1 MLCRLSVRWLRPRPA
16 LQVRVL
22 DPSLAGAP
30 AGGAKSSALPVWAV
44 ASVSAGGP
52 SGAGGW
58 YEALATSAPVQSA
71 EDVLLFAHTASGLP
85 WWGSILLTTVALRG
99 AVTLPLAAYQHYIL
113 AKVRGAKPR
122 HGPCIPTSVVR
133 RVHVSPGRKVPR
145 YFRSTYC

>member
-1 MLCRLSVRWLRPRPA
+1 M
-16 LQVRVL
+16 

-44 ASVSAGGP
+44 ASVSAVGP

-113 AKVRGAKPR
+113 AKLGGKFAARNKK
-122 HGPCIPTSVVR
+122 HCTTS
-133 RVHVSPGRKVPR
+133 
-145 YFRSTYC
+145 

>member
-22 DPSLAGAP
+22 DPLLARAP

-44 ASVSAGGP
+44 ASVSAVGP

-58 YEALATSAPVQSA
+58 YEALATSAPVQGA

-85 WWGSILLTTVALRG
+85 WWGSILLTTVVLRG

-113 AKVRGAKPR
+113 AKVRGAEPR
-122 HGPCIPTSVVR
+122 VD
-133 RVHVSPGRKVPR
+133 RVYPLPW
-145 YFRSTYC
+145 